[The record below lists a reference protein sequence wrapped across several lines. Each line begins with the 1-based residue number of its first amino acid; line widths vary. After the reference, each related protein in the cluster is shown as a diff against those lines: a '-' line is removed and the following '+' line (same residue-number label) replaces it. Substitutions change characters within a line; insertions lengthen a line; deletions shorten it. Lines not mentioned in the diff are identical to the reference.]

1 MTADGTGR
9 GLGLGDPERENA
21 VLLGIIEAT
30 ASGPG
35 VEPLAAAVARVITEA
50 TATDICFVHVLDDTD
65 TALTLAGATPP
76 FDARVGT
83 VHLPLG
89 HGVSGW
95 VAAHHTPAVIT
106 SDKTSDPRYLPIP
119 ELRGADYTS
128 MVSVPM
134 LSEPYG
140 LAGVL
145 NVHTVDRREFGDRDV
160 RLLLAIGRLLAAAL
174 HQARMHRRLRARGR
188 AHERFAEQ
196 TVAAQETERRRLARD
211 IHDGISQRL
220 VTLSFHLDAA
230 ATLLSHGDAGDVDEA
245 RAQLAHASGLVGT
258 TLDEARAAI
267 GALRPPVL
275 DDLGLAGALAAL
287 VRDVPDLD
295 VRLDLDER
303 RLPDHVEVALY
314 RIAQEALQNV
324 RKHAGARRVALRL
337 AAGEPNV
344 RLEIADD
351 GRGLYR
357 EPSGGGQSGGLPDG
371 GAHERSRSGY
381 GMASMRE
388 RADLIGGTLQV
399 RSRPGS
405 GTTVVVT
412 APRDT
417 EPPDTEPSDTE
428 PTDSEP
434 ISEESTG
441 NTRLSD

>member
-1 MTADGTGR
+1 MSPR

-35 VEPLAAAVARVITEA
+35 VEPLAAAVTRVITEA
-50 TATDICFVHVLDDTD
+50 TATDVCFVHVLDDSD
-65 TALTLAGATPP
+65 HALTLAGATPP

-89 HGVSGW
+89 RGVSGW
-95 VAAHHTPAVIT
+95 VAAHRTPAVIT
-106 SDKTSDPRYLPIP
+106 DDKGADPRYLPIP
-119 ELRGADYTS
+119 ELRGQDYTS

-174 HQARMHRRLRARGR
+174 HQARMHRRLRARER

-230 ATLLSHGDAGDVDEA
+230 GTLLSRGETADA
-245 RAQLAHASGLVGT
+245 RAELARASDLVGT
-258 TLDEARAAI
+258 TLDEARSAI

-287 VRDVPDLD
+287 ARDLPVPE
-295 VRLDLDER
+295 VRLELDER

-324 RKHAGARRVALRL
+324 LKHAGASRVVLRL
-337 AAGEPNV
+337 AVDDDGV
-344 RLEIADD
+344 RLEVADD
-351 GRGLYR
+351 GTGLAGVR
-357 EPSGGGQSGGLPDG
+357 E
-371 GAHERSRSGY
+371 GY
-381 GMASMRE
+381 GTASMRE
-388 RADLIGGTLQV
+388 RAELIGGIARL
-399 RSRPGS
+399 RSRPGA

-412 APRDT
+412 APHVT
-417 EPPDTEPSDTE
+417 APHVTAPH
-428 PTDSEP
+428 SEP
-434 ISEESTG
+434 YGEESDQ

>member
-1 MTADGTGR
+1 MTAGAAGR
-9 GLGLGDPERENA
+9 GLGIGDPERENA

-95 VAAHHTPAVIT
+95 VAAHHTPAVIPG
-106 SDKTSDPRYLPIP
+106 DKTSDPRYLPIP
-119 ELRGADYTS
+119 ELRGQDYTS

-174 HQARMHRRLRARGR
+174 HQARMHRRLQARER

-230 ATLLSHGDAGDVDEA
+230 GTLLSHGDTGEA
-245 RAQLAHASGLVGT
+245 RTQLGIAADLVGT
-258 TLDEARAAI
+258 TMDEARAAI

-287 VRDVPDLD
+287 VRELPDLE
-295 VRLDLDER
+295 VRLDLDEQ

-324 RKHAGARRVALRL
+324 RKHAAAQWVVLRL
-337 AAGEPNV
+337 AADGAGAA
-344 RLEIADD
+344 RLEISDD
-351 GRGLYR
+351 GRGFVA
-357 EPSGGGQSGGLPDG
+357 PSGGGLAGN
-371 GAHERSRSGY
+371 GY

-388 RADLIGGTLQV
+388 RAELIGGRLRA
-399 RSRPGS
+399 RSRPGA

-412 APRDT
+412 VD
-417 EPPDTEPSDTE
+417 PSL
-428 PTDSEP
+428 
-434 ISEESTG
+434 ISEDSAE
-441 NTRLSD
+441 NT

>member
-1 MTADGTGR
+1 MSGTP
-9 GLGLGDPERENA
+9 GLGLGDPDRENA
-21 VLLGIIEAT
+21 VLLAIIEAT

-50 TATDICFVHVLDDTD
+50 TATDVCFVHVLDDTD
-65 TALTLAGATPP
+65 RGLTLAGATPP

-95 VAAHHTPAVIT
+95 VAECRTPAVIT
-106 SDKTSDPRYLPIP
+106 DDKASDPRYLPIP
-119 ELRGADYTS
+119 ELRGRDYTS

-174 HQARMHRRLRARGR
+174 HQARMHRRLQARER

-196 TVAAQETERRRLARD
+196 TVQAQETERRRLARD

-230 ATLLSHGDAGDVDEA
+230 GTLLSRGDAGEA
-245 RAQLAHASGLVGT
+245 RTQLARASELVGT

-287 VRDVPDLD
+287 ARDLPDLD
-295 VRLDLDER
+295 VALDLDER

-324 RKHAGARRVALRL
+324 RKHA
-337 AAGEPNV
+337 AAGRVGLRSGCDADGV

-351 GRGLYR
+351 GAGFAPP
-357 EPSGGGQSGGLPDG
+357 EGGSAG
-371 GAHERSRSGY
+371 GY

-388 RADLIGGTLQV
+388 RAELIGGTV
-399 RSRPGS
+399 RIRSRPGT
-405 GTTVVVT
+405 GTTVVVL
-412 APRDT
+412 APVHHD
-417 EPPDTEPSDTE
+417 EPNDEGSA
-428 PTDSEP
+428 
-434 ISEESTG
+434 G
-441 NTRLSD
+441 NTRLSG